1 MSLLLYAFIVVTH
14 ALWTMDLDYKMERNL
29 FPRGLMIWSYHSIR
43 NIFLVFLCCH
53 GNESGRS

>member
-14 ALWTMDLDYKMERNL
+14 TLWKMDLDHKIEINL
-29 FPRGLMIWSYHSIR
+29 FPRGLMIWPYHSIR
-43 NIFLVFLCCH
+43 NIFLVILFCH